1 MLRTARPWIA
11 SRTAVSEILPLTVR
25 GMSATARIFAGTWR
39 GEAFFLITAR
49 MRSASSGVSAVI
61 HAIAE
66 RWNSQ
71 DYASVLE
78 LFDTDDPT
86 PFYLAEEQDD
96 WFIGWEPLRN
106 YLAPPKPSP
115 AVQGIR
121 EEMRD
126 IHVKFIAP
134 DLAIA
139 AWWMHFEMKI
149 IGRNPIGEEVRA
161 SAVLR
166 RTAAG
171 WRYIH
176 WAESPMTGS
185 MYLMKLME
193 RDVDHEK
200 FQACHER
207 SMQRWRPR

>member
-1 MLRTARPWIA
+1 MAQA
-11 SRTAVSEILPLTVR
+11 AAGEAVADERAAVEAVIY
-25 GMSATARIFAGTWR
+25 ATA
-39 GEAFFLITAR
+39 EA
-49 MRSASSGVSAVI
+49 
-61 HAIAE
+61 
-66 RWNSQ
+66 WNSQ
-71 DYASVLE
+71 DFASVLK
-78 LFDTDDPT
+78 LWDPAEPV

-96 WFIGWEPLRN
+96 WFIGWDALRG
-106 YLAPPKPSP
+106 YLDPPKPSP

-121 EEMRD
+121 EEMHD

-134 DLAIA
+134 DLALV

-149 IGRNPIGEEVRA
+149 IGRKPIGEEVRV

-185 MYLMKLME
+185 MYLTKLME
-193 RDVDHEK
+193 RDVDQEK
-200 FQACHER
+200 FQPCQER
-207 SMQRWRPR
+207 SAQRWRTR

>member
-1 MLRTARPWIA
+1 MTRKRLTERREPTFDTTPAAAPAAKSVAPADARKDVEALIH
-11 SRTAVSEILPLTVR
+11 
-25 GMSATARIFAGTWR
+25 ATA
-39 GEAFFLITAR
+39 EA
-49 MRSASSGVSAVI
+49 
-61 HAIAE
+61 
-66 RWNSQ
+66 WNSQ
-71 DYASVLE
+71 DFSRVLE
-78 LFDTDDPT
+78 LWDQRETT

-96 WFIGWEPLRN
+96 WFIGWDRLRA
-106 YLAPPKPSP
+106 YLAPARPSP

-149 IGRNPIGEEVRA
+149 IGRKPIGEEIRV

-166 RTAAG
+166 RKPEG

-176 WAESPMTGS
+176 WAESPMTGT
-185 MYLMKLME
+185 MYTQKLME
-193 RDVDHEK
+193 RDVDQEK
-200 FQACHER
+200 FRTCHER
-207 SMQRWRPR
+207 SMALKNRG

>member
-1 MLRTARPWIA
+1 MNDRAISLEEDVTA
-11 SRTAVSEILPLTVR
+11 AV
-25 GMSATARIFAGTWR
+25 A
-39 GEAFFLITAR
+39 
-49 MRSASSGVSAVI
+49 AVI
-61 HAIAE
+61 HATAE

-78 LFDTDDPT
+78 LWDPDEPT
-86 PFYLAEEQDD
+86 PYYLAEEQND
-96 WFIGWEPLRN
+96 WFIGWAPLKG

-126 IHVKFIAP
+126 IHVKQIAP

-139 AWWMHFEMKI
+139 AWWLHFEMKI
-149 IGRNPIGEEVRA
+149 IGRKPIGEEVRV

-166 RTAAG
+166 KSARG

-176 WAESPMTGS
+176 WAESPMTGV
-185 MYLMKLME
+185 MYLQKLME
-193 RDVDHEK
+193 RDVDHAK
-200 FQACHER
+200 FQPLHELAMIR
-207 SMQRWRPR
+207 HGKWKTGG